1 MRSLCL
7 RSCHDVVH
15 AQEQYAL
22 GIPCAALNLLSA
34 AALVATPV
42 VYPYLHSV
50 VANGVDPFTSD
61 LVVKGVTPRR
71 LTEAA
76 ALATDRY
83 GFIILLSYLGA
94 TVLGLLLS
102 LTGRSGNGLS
112 GSRKAGFILLA
123 TINGLGLFLVL
134 FAAHVAFA
142 AGVATTIRAA
152 ISAYI
157 IAALLALLWVGLQKL
172 QYSSRGDFIF
182 IGLTLLMACMAA
194 WFLFQPR
201 QAYTLAGT
209 LDGKIGVVTGTPS
222 SMIGTVRYGQ
232 FPDGPENEVPLRT
245 FRGPP
250 EALAALGK
258 KADVSAV
265 LLPAA
270 SVPANVPVLWQT
282 EALNDRDKSAGI
294 AFVVLAIALGLLTAC
309 GHIHRRHPLSIGSE
323 FIVDTIRGIPM
334 LVIVLYVG
342 LPLSGALKDATQGV
356 IDPPN
361 MARGVAAMALAY
373 SAYLAEIFR
382 SGINAIPRGQIEAA
396 RSLGLNGWQTAR
408 LVILPQAFRIIIP
421 PLGNELIAILR
432 TRRFCRSCPFG
443 ISRSACASSSQQAS
457 CRSRRIIRLRSST
470 SSSRWLRPVSSAQS
484 RENMMPTN
492 IVKARQDLQQRASG
506 LVFPKDFA
514 FGAATSA
521 YQIEGAP
528 YEDGKSESIW
538 DRFCKS
544 RAPSSTSPAVTL
556 LAITTI
562 AGARTLRC

>member
-1 MRSLCL
+1 MYFLMRLRPSNMIVLAALPFVVYLFASSNDYQRSLL
-7 RSCHDVVH
+7 
-15 AQEQYAL
+15 AIL
-22 GIPCAALNLLSA
+22 GVEPGSSAFVPGFVLLCAAFASGLATMLFMRRNNTRWAVPCAVFNLLSA

-61 LVVKGVTPRR
+61 LVMKGVTPRR

-83 GFIILLSYLGA
+83 GFTILLSYLG
-94 TVLGLLLS
+94 TTILGLLLS

-112 GSRKAGFILLA
+112 RSRKAGFILLA

-172 QYSSRGDFIF
+172 QYSSRGDLIF

-222 SMIGTVRYGQ
+222 SMIGTARYGQ
-232 FPDGPENEVPLRT
+232 FPGGPENEVPLRT

-270 SVPANVPVLWQT
+270 SVPANMPVLWQT

-396 RSLGLNGWQTAR
+396 CSLGLNGWQTAR

-421 PLGNELIAILR
+421 PLGNELIAILKDTSLLSILSIR
-432 TRRFCRSCPFG
+432 DITQRMREFQSASFLPF
-443 ISRSACASSSQQAS
+443 
-457 CRSRRIIRLRSST
+457 
-470 SSSRWLRPVSSAQS
+470 
-484 RENMMPTN
+484 
-492 IVKARQDLQQRASG
+492 
-506 LVFPKDFA
+506 
-514 FGAATSA
+514 
-521 YQIEGAP
+521 AP
-528 YEDGKSESIW
+528 YNSAAIFYILLTLAAASLV
-538 DRFCKS
+538 
-544 RAPSSTSPAVTL
+544 STIERKYDAKH
-556 LAITTI
+556 
-562 AGARTLRC
+562 R